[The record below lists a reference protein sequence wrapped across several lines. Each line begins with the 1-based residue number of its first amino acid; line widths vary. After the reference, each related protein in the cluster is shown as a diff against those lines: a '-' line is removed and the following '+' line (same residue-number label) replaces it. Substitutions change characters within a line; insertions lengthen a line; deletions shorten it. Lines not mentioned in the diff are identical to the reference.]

1 MSIEKV
7 RCALAKR
14 FLKKKQKTYE
24 DWLAKGYRNLPK
36 VSFIIESHNKSLGVR
51 RIVRKL
57 REYPDAEIIV
67 IDDGS
72 SFAHSRALVK
82 FLNRGNEFLVRAN
95 DLYENVMYDKTIRF
109 ANGRYVVL
117 MQDDDEITSLD
128 WVDKGIR
135 YFERYPDMAILGG
148 LDGLNFVIDDEKRWG
163 YVDQYPDKVNEEF
176 RFVHSVNRAPMLL
189 DRDLFLKHLEHID
202 FSFAPFQCDDCEL
215 CLRAWLSGLK
225 VGWYDAGFE
234 SMLAGGMRIWNKG
247 LTGFQERKNRGKL
260 YKLYG
265 DKINEITRL
274 VNLANS
280 EELRNSLKYENP
292 NSQYR

>member
-1 MSIEKV
+1 MDILMSIEKV

-82 FLNRGNEFLVRAN
+82 FLDRGNEFLVRAN

-135 YFERYPDMAILGG
+135 YFERYPDMVILGG
-148 LDGLNFVIDDEKRWG
+148 LDGLNFVIDEENRWG
-163 YVDQYPDKVNEEF
+163 YVDQYPDKAKGGF

-189 DRDLFLKHLEHID
+189 DRDLFLKHLGHID

-280 EELRNSLKYENP
+280 EELRNS
-292 NSQYR
+292 

>member
-1 MSIEKV
+1 MDILMSIEKV

-72 SFAHSRALVK
+72 SFAHTRALVK
-82 FLNRGNEFLVRAN
+82 FLDGGNEFLVRAN

-128 WVDKGIR
+128 WVDQGLR

-148 LDGLNFVIDDEKRWG
+148 LDGLNFVIDEENRWG
-163 YVDQYPDKVNEEF
+163 YVDQYPDKAKGGF

-189 DRDLFLKHLEHID
+189 DRDLFLKHLGHID

-247 LTGFQERKNRGKL
+247 LIGVQEIKNRGKL
-260 YKLYG
+260 YEMYK
-265 DKINEITRL
+265 DRVNEISAL
-274 VNLANS
+274 VEKANS
-280 EELRNSLKYENP
+280 KL
-292 NSQYR
+292 

>member
-1 MSIEKV
+1 MDILMSIEKV

-24 DWLAKGYRNLPK
+24 DWLAKGYRNHPK

-135 YFERYPDMAILGG
+135 YFERYPDMVILGG
-148 LDGLNFVIDDEKRWG
+148 LDGLNFVIDEENCWG
-163 YVDQYPDKVNEEF
+163 YVDQYPDKAKGGF

-189 DRDLFLKHLEHID
+189 DRDLFLKHLGHID

-247 LTGFQERKNRGKL
+247 LIGVQEIKNRGKL
-260 YKLYG
+260 YEMYK
-265 DKINEITRL
+265 DRVNEISVL
-274 VNLANS
+274 VEKANS
-280 EELRNSLKYENP
+280 KL
-292 NSQYR
+292 

>member
-82 FLNRGNEFLVRAN
+82 FLDRGNEFLVRAN

-135 YFERYPDMAILGG
+135 YFERYPDMVILGG
-148 LDGLNFVIDDEKRWG
+148 LDGLNFVIDEENRWG
-163 YVDQYPDKVNEEF
+163 YVDQYPDKAKGGF

-189 DRDLFLKHLEHID
+189 DRDLFLRHLGHID

-247 LTGFQERKNRGKL
+247 LIGVQEIKNRGKL
-260 YKLYG
+260 YEMYK
-265 DKINEITRL
+265 DRVNEISAL
-274 VNLANS
+274 VEKANS
-280 EELRNSLKYENP
+280 KL
-292 NSQYR
+292 

>member
-1 MSIEKV
+1 MDILMSIEKV

-24 DWLAKGYRNLPK
+24 DWLAKGYRNHPK

-72 SFAHSRALVK
+72 SFAHTRALVK
-82 FLNRGNEFLVRAN
+82 FLDGGNEFLVRAN

-135 YFERYPDMAILGG
+135 YFERYPDMVILGG
-148 LDGLNFVIDDEKRWG
+148 LDGLNFVIDEENRWG
-163 YVDQYPDKVNEEF
+163 YVDQYPDKAKGGF

-189 DRDLFLKHLEHID
+189 DRDLFLRHLGHID

-247 LTGFQERKNRGKL
+247 LIGVQEIKNRGKL
-260 YKLYG
+260 YEMYK
-265 DKINEITRL
+265 DRVNEISAMI
-274 VNLANS
+274 VEANK
-280 EELRNSLKYENP
+280 SLTK
-292 NSQYR
+292 

>member
-1 MSIEKV
+1 MDILMSIEKV

-24 DWLAKGYRNLPK
+24 DWLAKGYRNHPK

-72 SFAHSRALVK
+72 SFAHTKALVK
-82 FLNRGNEFLVRAN
+82 FLDGGNEFLVRAN

-135 YFERYPDMAILGG
+135 YFERYPDMVILGG
-148 LDGLNFVIDDEKRWG
+148 LDGLNFVIDEENRWG
-163 YVDQYPDKVNEEF
+163 YVDQYPDKAKGGF

-189 DRDLFLKHLEHID
+189 DRDLFLKHLGHID

-247 LTGFQERKNRGKL
+247 LIGVQEIKNRGKL
-260 YKLYG
+260 YEMYK
-265 DKINEITRL
+265 DRVNEISAL
-274 VNLANS
+274 VEKANS
-280 EELRNSLKYENP
+280 KL
-292 NSQYR
+292 